1 MIHVIVGENAT
12 GKTLYLRRLVNKV
25 ESSVNNLTDN
35 VLGSKRKFVRER
47 LDKLAEYLLADI
59 DYNGTDVRINNSY
72 VEFSEEFRA
81 EALKLC
87 RAGDYLILD
96 EPESLLEEY
105 VGNMLYQFILMV
117 QDTFKGCYVAT
128 HAINLIGEDGCVCYR
143 VGNNLELLEITDE
156 EAWMYVD

>member
-87 RAGDYLILD
+87 RVGDYLILD
-96 EPESLLEEY
+96 EPESMLEEY

-128 HAINLIGEDGCVCYR
+128 HTINLIGEDGCVCYR
-143 VGNNLELLEITDE
+143 VGDNLELLEITDE
-156 EAWMYVD
+156 EAWEDVD